1 MTANANDR
9 LDPKNLS
16 LLWIEPE
23 AAAEIAAMHAG
34 LFDPPWSEA
43 SLRNLL
49 GSPGAT
55 ALVARVRLHP
65 DNPTAAAG
73 FIIGRV
79 AADEAEI
86 LTLGVCAPF
95 QRCGIA
101 RHLVE
106 GLIRAVRSAGGSRLH
121 LEVAA
126 DNAPALA
133 LYRGLGFAE
142 AGRRRG
148 YYQRS
153 DGTSCDA
160 FTLTRCL

>member
-1 MTANANDR
+1 MTAHADR
-9 LDPKNLS
+9 LDSKNLS

-23 AAAEIAAMHAG
+23 AAAEVAAMHAT

-49 GSPGAT
+49 ASPGAT
-55 ALVARVRLHP
+55 ALLARVRLHP
-65 DNPTAAAG
+65 NNPTAPAG

-79 AADEAEI
+79 AADDAEI

-106 GLIRAVRSAGGSRLH
+106 GLVRAAASAGGTRLH

-126 DNAPALA
+126 DNVPALA
-133 LYRGLGFAE
+133 LYNALGFAE
-142 AGRRRG
+142 VGRRRA

-160 FTLTRCL
+160 LTLTRCL

>member
-1 MTANANDR
+1 MTTNANDR

-23 AAAEIAAMHAG
+23 AAAEVAVMHAA
-34 LFDPPWSEA
+34 LFNPPWSEA
-43 SLRNLL
+43 SLRNMLV
-49 GSPGAT
+49 SPGAT
-55 ALVARVRLHP
+55 ALLARVRLHP
-65 DNPTAAAG
+65 NNPMAPAG

-86 LTLGVCAPF
+86 LTLGVSTPF

-106 GLIRAVRSAGGSRLH
+106 GLTRAAKSAGGTRLH

-126 DNAPALA
+126 DNAPALS
-133 LYRGLGFAE
+133 LYKSLGFAE
-142 AGRRRG
+142 AGRRRA

-160 FTLTRCL
+160 LTLTRCL